1 VQSTFPEPDDE
12 DDELQEVLEVSRR
25 ELSFKQ
31 GRESAMSMVVDVGE
45 EGKVE

>member
-1 VQSTFPEPDDE
+1 MFQAVK
-12 DDELQEVLEVSRR
+12 
-25 ELSFKQ
+25 LSFKQ